1 MSETSTPS
9 VIDFN
14 PHLVP
19 YQYEVIETIR
29 NYDYQERGVLEIL
42 LSGSVGSAKSILM
55 AHIGVTHVMIFSRAR
70 VMLGRKSLPDL
81 RDTLITK
88 IMEHIEG
95 VLIDGTDYEYNKT
108 RCSFQFKNGSEM
120 ISRTWHDKNFKRFRS
135 LELSAALI
143 EELTENDKNYW
154 PFYAELRA
162 RLGRLPHVP
171 EKFIICATNP
181 DSPSHPAYKY
191 FIAAKNPN
199 RKVFYSKTSDNPFLP
214 DNYIDDLKQVYDE
227 KESRRMLFGEWIEIK
242 SETIYYSFSDEVNV
256 IDKYEVKKD
265 LPIIITCDFNIGIGK
280 PMSFALMQYQEWNDT
295 FIVFNEFTIE
305 SANTLEILEDMY
317 EKGVFHIDYSYII
330 HGDANG
336 RARSTKSNRTDYE
349 LIKEFFERLRLKFV
363 IDVPTVNPSVRH
375 RHVLINGYLCNAKR
389 INRLFITR
397 NCKTVIEGFRLSKL
411 KKGAGYIEDDSDYF
425 QHITTAIG
433 YGILSQIEYTKRGF
447 NFKQF
452 KF

>member
-1 MSETSTPS
+1 MSDTSTPS
-9 VIDFN
+9 VTEFN

-19 YQYEVIETIR
+19 YQYEVIQTIR
-29 NYDYQERGVLEIL
+29 NYDYEKDGVLEVL
-42 LSGSVGSAKSILM
+42 LSGSIGSAKSLLM
-55 AHIGVTHVMIFSRAR
+55 AHIGVTHAMIFPRSR
-70 VMLGRKSLPDL
+70 VLLGRKSLPDL

-88 IMEHIEG
+88 ITEHLEG
-95 VLIDGTDYEYNKT
+95 VLIEGDDYEYNKT
-108 RCSFQFKNGSEM
+108 RCSFHYKNGAEM

-154 PFYAELRA
+154 PFYAELRG
-162 RLGRLPHVP
+162 RLGRLPHIP
-171 EKFIICATNP
+171 EKFIISATNP

-191 FIAAKNPN
+191 FIASKNPN

-214 DNYIDDLKQVYDE
+214 PNYIDDLKQVYDE

-242 SETIYYSFSDEVNV
+242 SETIYYSFSDEKNV
-256 IDKYEVKKD
+256 IDKYEIKKD

-280 PMSFALMQYQEWNDT
+280 PMSFALMQYHEWIDT
-295 FIVFNEFTIE
+295 FFVFNEFTIE
-305 SANTLEILEDMY
+305 SANTLEMLENMY
-317 EKGVFHIDYSYII
+317 EEGVFHIDYNYII

-349 LIKEFFERLRLKFV
+349 IIKEFIERLHLKYV

-389 INRLFITR
+389 INRIFITR
-397 NCKTVIEGFRLSKL
+397 ECETTIEGFRLSKL

-447 NFKQF
+447 NFRQF